1 MELLSGKQIKQRYDS
16 KPASRIQKIQNLH
29 IALTFLEKEMDI
41 KARNLGIGAEGN
53 LLLFIYNKKFE
64 FNFKKILLMIT

>member
-53 LLLFIYNKKFE
+53 LLLFIYNK
-64 FNFKKILLMIT
+64 NLNLILKRFC